1 MKICRES
8 PSFVKIGQKYR
19 ALYMNIGVR
28 FIAAGDINSTLK
40 YFCATLH
47 IFVLLAVTC
56 SSGMHREC
64 TYAFPLQQW
73 LREHAVLLRYTLRC
87 LYRVKYFSTWTV
99 CNATQAKIVS

>member
-1 MKICRES
+1 MKIW
-8 PSFVKIGQKYR
+8 
-19 ALYMNIGVR
+19 VR

-64 TYAFPLQQW
+64 IYAFPLQQW
-73 LREHAVLLRYTLRC
+73 LRERTVLLRYTYIAYVVWNIFRRGQYLMLHKR
-87 LYRVKYFSTWTV
+87 K
-99 CNATQAKIVS
+99 